1 MTRGKKSF
9 RKNIL
14 KTILLA
20 IVFSLMSS
28 ALAFAETYT
37 VTVDNW
43 EDYKEAI
50 KRGIENQEEVIRIKY
65 VGDEK
70 FSSNEE
76 VIEKIQSLYEEARA
90 ELGYFDNQNV
100 FKTSPAKGSR
110 QLEDGTHA
118 LTLSQ
123 YKITYKNT
131 SEDVKEINKIID
143 DFISNNIN
151 DEMDDYE
158 KVKAA
163 YDFVLDSYKYKKHA
177 NSNND
182 YENLLKERNILS
194 GLNGE
199 GVVCDAY
206 SMLFAKMMDLLGYEN
221 VIVTGNADGTHHAW
235 NSVKVGDKW
244 YHVDPTWAD
253 MEVDE
258 EVQKLLEDNPDLDE
272 EFIREFV
279 EQKAKEKKDL
289 YFLTSDEVLKET
301 HEWNETK
308 TPPAPEA
315 YKKKEEIIEDAE
327 KDGENIKDVEEN
339 IEGDEDI
346 ENIQGDE
353 DVENIEDDE
362 EKPAEKPITATEIN
376 ENSIKIRLIRAED
389 VDKDKI
395 IKLEEDEDS
404 GEGSYDAEN
413 TQPSTTT
420 NSEDTEVKSVGEIKI
435 APSNSG
441 NYNTRNIKI
450 NSIDTI
456 SPTTGYKIKFN
467 IVE

>member
-1 MTRGKKSF
+1 MIKKIRNFKKSIF
-9 RKNIL
+9 
-14 KTILLA
+14 KTVLLTIA
-20 IVFSLMSS
+20 FSLIFSV
-28 ALAFAETYT
+28 AAFAETH
-37 VTVDNW
+37 TVDNW
-43 EDYKEAI
+43 EDYKNAI
-50 KRGIENQEEVIRIKY
+50 KQGIKNQDEIIKIRY
-65 VGDEK
+65 VGDET
-70 FSSNEE
+70 FESNEE
-76 VIEKIQSLYEEARA
+76 LINKIESLYDEARA

-100 FKTSPAKGSR
+100 FKTSPAKGSK
-110 QLEDGTHA
+110 QLDDGKHA
-118 LTLSQ
+118 LTIGQ
-123 YKITYKNT
+123 YRITYKNS
-131 SEDVKEINKIID
+131 SEDIQEINRIID
-143 DFISNNIN
+143 DFVNDNIS
-151 DEMDDYE
+151 DDMEDYE
-158 KVKAA
+158 KIQAA
-163 YDFVLDSYKYKKHA
+163 YEFILNNYKYQKHA
-177 NSNND
+177 TNNND
-182 YENLLKERNILS
+182 FDNLLKERSILS

-206 SMLFAKMMDLLGYEN
+206 SMLFSKMMDSLGYEN
-221 VIVTGNADGTHHAW
+221 SIVTGTANGVSHAW
-235 NSVKVGDKW
+235 NSVKIDDKW
-244 YHVDPTWAD
+244 YNIDTTWAD
-253 MEVDE
+253 MEVE
-258 EVQKLLEDNPDLDE
+258 EEIQELLKNNPDLDE

-279 EQKAKEKKDL
+279 EQKAQEKKDL
-289 YFLTSDEVLKET
+289 YFLASDETLKET
-301 HEWNETK
+301 HEWDETK

-441 NYNTRNIKI
+441 NYNTGNIKI